1 MSPTITPGSL
11 VRLVGRPIELASAL
25 PVLEPRQVAAACD
38 RLTPRDAAH
47 VIAALPPQFAAK
59 VLDDESLSQP
69 ARVVEHLGTEF
80 VAPLLDAMRPGRR
93 HAFLRTATPLERQR
107 LHPHLDP
114 ALRYDTVGAGV
125 AGSPPTARARAGA
138 EHAVVR
144 AARPWL
150 GAALAIAL
158 ATAALVTLHH
168 TLRTLG
174 YRQVMQAAA
183 AIPPAGRWLA
193 LGLTVAGYLA
203 LSCYDLLA
211 LAYVGNRVPRRR
223 VLFASFVAYALSQNV
238 GFSALTGASVRYRFW
253 SAWGLTAPEIAQ
265 GVAFTTTTFW
275 LGLLS
280 VGGVALLAGAD
291 SITGARHVVAAH
303 AAGLLA
309 LAIVAAWLAWSA
321 SDRRVLGV
329 AGWAFRAP
337 GWRLAL
343 GQLSLSVL
351 DWLFA
356 ALVLRA
362 LLPATIGMPLV
373 AFVGIFVLA
382 QLAGLVSHLPGGIG
396 VFEASLVLLLGG
408 SVPRAGLVGALL
420 AYRATYYLLPLA
432 VATVAFGG
440 YEAQLRRRRV
450 TEAFRRA
457 TRWVPATAPL
467 VLSTATF
474 AAGLV
479 LLFSGATPSLRGR
492 MLALAASVP
501 LGVVEAA
508 HFSASIAGILL
519 VLLARGVRQRLDAAW
534 HVTLAVLGVGIVASL
549 LKGFDYEEALLLGF
563 AFAILAASRPVFH
576 RRAAL
581 FAEPLTA
588 GWAAAV
594 LLALAATAWLGT
606 FAYQHVDY
614 SPRLWWQFALHGDA
628 PRFLRAMVGSCVVA
642 IAAATRLLIR
652 PAAASPPAPSAEE
665 LQRTREV
672 IDTSAHVTANLA
684 LLGDKSLLFG
694 EDGGFVMYGVAG
706 RSWVALGDP
715 VAASAGART
724 ELAWRF
730 RAAAYREGGWPVFY
744 QVTRECLPL
753 YVDLGLTILKLGEN
767 AYVPLEGFSLEG
779 PGRRALRRGVREAT
793 KAGCRFEVV
802 PAEAT
807 RTLLPE
813 LREVSDA
820 WLAARR
826 VREKGFSLGRF
837 DEDYLSHFPLA
848 VVRREGR
855 VVAFS
860 NIWTTAGRQEL
871 SVDLMRHRPEAPAG
885 TMDFLFASLMGWAAA
900 QGYTRFDLGM
910 APLSGFEARA
920 LAPSWHRVARALSAL
935 GEHFY
940 NFNGLRQY
948 KEKFRPVWEPRYLAA
963 PGGLHLPRVLANVAT
978 LVAGGVAGIVSR

>member
-11 VRLVGRPIELASAL
+11 VRLVSRPVELASAL
-25 PVLEPRQVAAACD
+25 PALEPREVAAACD

-47 VIAALPPQFAAK
+47 VIAALPPQFAAR

-69 ARVVEHLGTEF
+69 ARVVEHLGTAF
-80 VAPLLDAMRPGRR
+80 VAPLVDAMRPGRR
-93 HAFLRTATPLERQR
+93 HALLRTASPQERQR
-107 LHPHLDP
+107 LHDHLDP
-114 ALRYDTVGAGV
+114 ASRRDAAASAAPAPRATATAGV
-125 AGSPPTARARAGA
+125 APGTPRA
-138 EHAVVR
+138 V
-144 AARPWL
+144 RPWL
-150 GAALAIAL
+150 GAALAIVLAL
-158 ATAALVTLHH
+158 AALL
-168 TLRTLG
+168 TLRHALHALD
-174 YRQVMQAAA
+174 YHQVLHAASG
-183 AIPPAGRWLA
+183 IPRPRRWLA
-193 LGLTVAGYLA
+193 LSLTAAGYLA
-203 LSCYDLLA
+203 LAGYDLLA
-211 LAYVGNRVPRRR
+211 LAYVGTRLPRRR

-253 SAWGLTAPEIAQ
+253 SSWGLTAPEIAQ
-265 GVAFTTTTFW
+265 GVAFTTVTFW

-280 VGGVALLAGAD
+280 VGGVALLAGA
-291 SITGARHVVAAH
+291 GALAGTPHLLVWR

-309 LAIVAAWLAWSA
+309 LALVAGWLAWA
-321 SDRRVLGV
+321 SSRRRVLGV
-329 AGWAFRAP
+329 GGWAFRAP
-337 GWRLAL
+337 GWRLAT
-343 GQLSLSVL
+343 GQLCLSAL

-362 LLPATIGMPLV
+362 LLPATIGVSLG
-373 AFVGIFVLA
+373 AFVAMFVLA
-382 QLAGLVSHLPGGIG
+382 QVAGLVSHLPGGVG
-396 VFEASLVLLLGG
+396 VFEATLVLLLGG
-408 SVPRAGLVGALL
+408 AVPGAALAGALV
-420 AYRATYYLLPLA
+420 AYRATYYLLPLG
-432 VATVAFGG
+432 VAIIAFGG
-440 YEAQLRRRRV
+440 YEARLRRRRV
-450 TEAFRRA
+450 ALALRRA
-457 TRWVPATAPL
+457 SRWVPATAPL
-467 VLSTATF
+467 VLSTTTF
-474 AAGLV
+474 LAGLA

-492 MLALAASVP
+492 MHALGTSVP

-534 HVTLAVLGVGIVASL
+534 HVTLVVLGIGIAASL
-549 LKGFDYEEALLLGF
+549 LKGLDYEEALLLAL
-563 AFAILAASRPVFH
+563 AFALLASSRPVFQ

-581 FAEPLTA
+581 FAEPLSA

-594 LLALAATAWLGT
+594 ALALAATAWLGA

-614 SPRLWWQFALHGDA
+614 APQLWWHFALHGDA
-628 PRFLRAMVGSCVVA
+628 PRFLRAMVGTSVVA

-652 PAAASPPAPSAEE
+652 PVPPAPATPSAEE
-665 LQRTREV
+665 LRRTRQV

-715 VAASAGART
+715 VAASAQARA

-744 QVTRECLPL
+744 QVTRDCLPL

-767 AYVPLEGFSLEG
+767 AYVPLEDFSLDG
-779 PGRRALRRGVREAT
+779 PGRRALRRGVRDAT
-793 KAGCRFEVV
+793 KAGCTFAVV
-802 PAEAT
+802 PADAT
-807 RTLLPE
+807 RTILPE
-813 LREVSDA
+813 LKEVSDA
-820 WLAARR
+820 WLASRR

-837 DEDYLSHFPLA
+837 DADYLSHFPVA
-848 VVRREGR
+848 VVRRGGR
-855 VVAFS
+855 IVAFS

-871 SVDLMRHRPEAPAG
+871 SVDLMRHLPGAPSG
-885 TMDFLFASLMGWAAA
+885 TMDFLFASLMLWAAG

-963 PGGLHLPRVLANVAT
+963 PGGLHLPRVLANVAS
-978 LVAGGVAGIVSR
+978 LVAGGVVGIVSR

>member
-11 VRLVGRPIELASAL
+11 VRLVSKPVELASAL
-25 PVLEPRQVAAACD
+25 PVLEPREVAAACD

-47 VIAALPPQFAAK
+47 VIAALPPQFAAR
-59 VLDDESLSQP
+59 VLDDESLSQF
-69 ARVVEHLGTEF
+69 ARVVEHLGTAF
-80 VAPLLDAMRPGRR
+80 VAPLVDAMRPGRR
-93 HAFLRTATPLERQR
+93 HALLRTASPQERQR
-107 LHPHLDP
+107 LHDHLDP
-114 ALRYDTVGAGV
+114 VSRRDAAA
-125 AGSPPTARARAGA
+125 AGSATGA
-138 EHAVVR
+138 AASTEAAPAAPHAV
-144 AARPWL
+144 RPWL
-150 GAALAIAL
+150 GAALAIVL
-158 ATAALVTLHH
+158 ATAALL
-168 TLRTLG
+168 TLRHALHALD
-174 YRQVMQAAA
+174 YHQVLRAAA
-183 AIPPAGRWLA
+183 AIPRPRRWLA
-193 LGLTVAGYLA
+193 LALTAAGYLVLA
-203 LSCYDLLA
+203 GYDLLA
-211 LAYVGNRVPRRR
+211 LDYVGTRLPRRR

-275 LGLLS
+275 LGLLG
-280 VGGVALLAGAD
+280 VGGAAVLAGA
-291 SITGARHVVAAH
+291 GAL
-303 AAGLLA
+303 AGTSHLLA
-309 LAIVAAWLAWSA
+309 WRVAGFLSLVLVGGWLAWA
-321 SDRRVLGV
+321 SSRHRVVGV
-329 AGWAFRAP
+329 GGWAFRAP

-343 GQLSLSVL
+343 GQLCLSIL

-356 ALVLRA
+356 ALVLRT
-362 LLPATIGMPLV
+362 LLPATIGIPLG
-373 AFVGIFVLA
+373 AFVAMFVLA
-382 QLAGLVSHLPGGIG
+382 QVAGLVSHLPGGVG
-396 VFEASLVLLLGG
+396 VFEATLVLLLRGA
-408 SVPRAGLVGALL
+408 VPGAALAGALI
-420 AYRATYYLLPLA
+420 AYRAIYYLLPLG
-432 VATVAFGG
+432 VAIAAFAG
-440 YEAQLRRRRV
+440 YEARLRRQRV
-450 TEAFRRA
+450 ALALRRA
-457 TRWVPATAPL
+457 SRWVPATAPL
-467 VLSTATF
+467 VLSTTTF
-474 AAGLV
+474 LAGLA

-492 MLALAASVP
+492 MHALGSSVP

-534 HVTLAVLGVGIVASL
+534 HVTLVVLGAGIAASL
-549 LKGFDYEEALLLGF
+549 LKGLDYEEALLLAF
-563 AFAILAASRPVFH
+563 AFALLASARPVFQ

-594 LLALAATAWLGT
+594 ALALAATAWLGA

-614 SPRLWWQFALHGDA
+614 SPQLWWHFALHGDA
-628 PRFLRAMVGSCVVA
+628 PRFLRAMVGTSVVA

-652 PAAASPPAPSAEE
+652 PVPPAPATPSAEE
-665 LQRTREV
+665 LRRTRQV

-684 LLGDKSLLFG
+684 LLGDKSLMFG
-694 EDGGFVMYGVAG
+694 EDGGFVMYGIAG

-715 VAASAGART
+715 VASSATARA

-744 QVTRECLPL
+744 QVTRDCLPL

-767 AYVPLEGFSLEG
+767 AYVPLEGFSLDG

-793 KAGCRFEVV
+793 KAGCTFEMV
-802 PAEAT
+802 PADAT

-813 LREVSDA
+813 LKEVSDA
-820 WLAARR
+820 WLSSRR

-837 DEDYLSHFPLA
+837 DADYLSHFPVA
-848 VVRREGR
+848 VVRRGGR
-855 VVAFS
+855 IVAFS

-871 SVDLMRHRPEAPAG
+871 SVDLMRHLPGAPPG
-885 TMDFLFASLMGWAAA
+885 TMDFLFASLMLWAAA
-900 QGYTRFDLGM
+900 EGYTRFDLGM

-963 PGGLHLPRVLANVAT
+963 PGGLHLPRVLANVT
-978 LVAGGVAGIVSR
+978 SLVAGGVVGIVSR